1 MKKKDHI
8 IATCTDYTHDTLG
21 IVHHDGIAVFV
32 KNLIVGEEAEI
43 EIIKVLKNY
52 CVGRIVRFIKTS
64 PEREEPICPVYKQ
77 CGGCSLMHMSQEGQ
91 QAFKTNRVKET
102 LHKIGHCDAP
112 VNDCLMDLPPYHY
125 RNKVQVPFGMNKG
138 RLVSGFYKARTNEI
152 IDHDFCMIQN
162 EFSNTVTKRVKE
174 LFERYSITPYDKEK
188 KQGMIKHVLTR
199 YGTHTDEGMLVFI
212 TYTKKIPHLKNIV
225 RILVEEFPQIKTVIQ
240 NINTRHDNVILGD
253 QEIIL
258 YGDGVIH
265 DTLLG
270 NTYTISLKSFY
281 QINPRQVEVLYAKA
295 IAYAHF
301 QKEDIVIDAYCGTGT
316 IGILASSYFNHVLGV
331 ELNSHAVSDARYNAK
346 RNKAENCT
354 FVCSDA
360 GRYLMDLPAEQVP
373 DVVITDPPR
382 SGCSSEF
389 LQALVHS
396 SPRTIVYISCGPESL
411 LRDLK
416 WLKKHGYKAK
426 EAKAFDLFPFTDH
439 IETVCLLGRRKPDDT
454 IRVRIDM
461 DEYHRIRK
469 EEEEEK
475 SKRS

>member
-52 CVGRIVRFIKTS
+52 CVGRIVRLIKTS
-64 PEREEPICPVYKQ
+64 PEREESICPVYKQ

-225 RILVEEFPQIKTVIQ
+225 RILVKEFPQIKTVIQ

-301 QKEDIVIDAYCGTGT
+301 QKEDIVIDAYCGIGT
-316 IGILASSYFNHVLGV
+316 IALSLASQVKEVYGV
-331 ELNSHAVSDARYNAK
+331 EVVPQAIEDAKKNALA
-346 RNKAENCT
+346 NGITNAYFTCD
-354 FVCSDA
+354 DA
-360 GRYLMDLPAEQVP
+360 GDYMVKCAKEGKHI
-373 DVVITDPPR
+373 DVVMVDPPR
-382 SGCSSEF
+382 KGCSELF
-389 LQALVHS
+389 LSQLVTL
-396 SPRTIVYISCGPESL
+396 SPDRIVYISCNVSTQA
-411 LRDLK
+411 RDIDILQQ
-416 WLKKHGYKAK
+416 HGYQV
-426 EAKAFDLFPFTDH
+426 EEVTPVDMFPQTNH
-439 IETVCLLGRRKPDDT
+439 VETIVLLQRET
-454 IRVRIDM
+454 L
-461 DEYHRIRK
+461 
-469 EEEEEK
+469 
-475 SKRS
+475 